1 MLHMD
6 IDFAQKSLTFGQDY
20 DRAIEALHAS
30 INPVNGRA
38 AQQRRALGLKDLI
51 IKVGGLLLPASR
63 TTLTVS
69 ISRSKE
75 SLDTSSFSRTCAG

>member
-6 IDFAQKSLTFGQDY
+6 IDFAKKSLTFGQDY

-51 IKVGGLLLPASR
+51 IKVGGLLLPVSR
-63 TTLTVS
+63 TTLTMS
-69 ISRSKE
+69 SSRFRG
-75 SLDTSSFSRTCAG
+75 SLDTSFYSRTYAG

>member
-30 INPVNGRA
+30 VNPVNGRV

-51 IKVGGLLLPASR
+51 IKVG
-63 TTLTVS
+63 
-69 ISRSKE
+69 
-75 SLDTSSFSRTCAG
+75 